1 MKSYLALIPPLGVRI
16 NTDTLP
22 RGKRIRARARWT
34 DPVSGIRKSRS
45 ITVDNEASAYEFFS
59 ALRSH
64 VGADLDPFI
73 TLTDYADQI
82 GDRFLRGVDMTSTS
96 SGYRAGLRLRALP
109 TLGDLRIREI
119 TTGIVDLSI
128 DRWEI
133 EHSRSTLKNTIAALT
148 RVLDEAVRDEIITRN
163 PVRDRAHR
171 RYRMREAPQ
180 LQIRIPS
187 LTDVGLIAAACAE
200 AHQSYGDHVMLSA
213 FLAARTS
220 EVAGL
225 VVGDVDWT
233 NRIVTIERQCFPG
246 AGGLSIKPPKGRRT
260 RHVPII
266 EPLEPVLR
274 RLTMRRARS
283 LPLLRGPRGGA
294 ITTGALRN
302 ATDWDA
308 LVASL
313 GLPGLRRHDLR
324 HAGATWFANAGVP
337 IHVVSDILGHASIE
351 TTRAYL
357 HTDDTALQNAAARMN
372 QHLREADTNS

>member
-1 MKSYLALIPPLGVRI
+1 MKSSLALISPLRVRI
-16 NTDTLP
+16 HTDTLP

-34 DPVSGIRKSRS
+34 DPISGVRKSRS
-45 ITVDNEASAYEFFS
+45 ITVDSEASAYEFFS

-73 TLTDYADQI
+73 TLTDYADLI
-82 GDRFLRGVDMTSTS
+82 GDRFLRGVDMTSTA

-109 TLGDLRIREI
+109 ALGRLCIRDI
-119 TTGIVDLSI
+119 TTGIVDRSI

-133 EHSRSTLKNTIAALT
+133 EHSRSALKNTIAALT

-180 LQIRIPS
+180 KQAPIPT
-187 LTDVGLIAAACAE
+187 LTDVERIVAACATI
-200 AHQSYGDHVMLSA
+200 HQSYADHVLISA
-213 FLAARTS
+213 LLAARSS

-225 VVGDVDWT
+225 VVGDIDWAKKL
-233 NRIVTIERQCFPG
+233 VTIERQCFPG
-246 AGGLSIKPPKGRRT
+246 AGGLTIKPPKGHRARR
-260 RHVPII
+260 VPII

-274 RLTMRRARS
+274 RLTMQRARN
-283 LPLLRGPRGGA
+283 LPLLRGPRGGV
-294 ITTGALRN
+294 ITTAALRN

-337 IHVVSDILGHASIE
+337 IHVVSDILGHASVE

-357 HTDDTALQNAAARMN
+357 HTDNTALQTAAVRISEHLLEVTMN
-372 QHLREADTNS
+372 S